1 MVEALRAGSPARLVE
16 QLGGLTAGLADRL
29 LQLVDTA
36 ALVAPLRGPH
46 EQLRAAVATLDPAAL
61 VQPLRD
67 GLAGLQDVILEQLG
81 VEGVLAELTAIAA
94 PVVDAV
100 GAVRQLRDL
109 LQRVR
114 ETLATFPALAP
125 GVAQWVDGVFAGPVA
140 DDGTIAAAAAA
151 LTTAA
156 NRVRA
161 EGLEAEAAQA
171 GSGLVASLAALD
183 PAGRLTALVAAH
195 RAVPPLQAL
204 PASAARDAAVA
215 ALARVNP
222 LAPAFAAALSP
233 LVGLDDVLGAPLA
246 DRLQDWDAEF
256 HPPGGALADCA
267 AVTADPATLLEEA
280 RTAAQEHV
288 GQVFGGVL
296 LACGG
301 IAAGVGALLE
311 PVDALLGD
319 VEARLATLVAG
330 PASLQA
336 LADAV
341 GAAVTAL
348 TGIDLDVVLD
358 AVGGSVLQVQ
368 AALDTLSPDALAATL
383 DGALRAAITALDP
396 ASVLGLQALEG
407 LGAAYDQ
414 AVDALAALDP
424 VGVLAAALP
433 AAFDAALA
441 PLLAALDLSGSIG
454 AIRQRLAGLEAE
466 LSAQLERV
474 DEAYRRLLETGDGLP
489 LAVDLDIDI
498 DLDVGI
504 DVPSP
509 F

>member
-1 MVEALRAGSPARLVE
+1 M
-16 QLGGLTAGLADRL
+16 
-29 LQLVDTA
+29 
-36 ALVAPLRGPH
+36 
-46 EQLRAAVATLDPAAL
+46 
-61 VQPLRD
+61 QPLRD
-67 GLAGLQDVILEQLG
+67 GLAGLQDVILERLG
-81 VEGVLAELTAIAA
+81 VERVLAELTAIAA

-109 LQRVR
+109 LARVR
-114 ETLATFPALAP
+114 ETLAGFPALAP
-125 GVAQWVDGVFAGPVA
+125 DVAGWVDGVFAGPVV
-140 DDGTIAAAAAA
+140 DDGTIAAAVTA
-151 LTTAA
+151 LTTAVT
-156 NRVRA
+156 RVRA
-161 EGLEAEAAQA
+161 ASLTAEAAQA
-171 GSGLVASLAALD
+171 GSGLAAALDALD
-183 PAGRLTALVAAH
+183 PAGRLAALVAAH
-195 RAVPPLQAL
+195 RTVPPLAAL
-204 PASAARDAAVA
+204 PASAGRDAAVA

-222 LAPAFAAALSP
+222 LAPAFAAALAP
-233 LVGLDDVLGAPLA
+233 LAGLGDVVRAPLA
-246 DRLQDWDAEF
+246 DRLQGWDAEF

-267 AVTADPATLLEEA
+267 AVAAAPPALLEEA

-301 IAAGVGALLE
+301 IAVGVGELLE

-330 PASLQA
+330 PASLQV

-348 TGIDLDVVLD
+348 TGIDLDVVLE
-358 AVGGSVLQVQ
+358 AVGDSVQTVR
-368 AALDTLSPDALAATL
+368 AAVDALSPDALAATL

-396 ASVLGLQALEG
+396 AAVLGLQALEG

-454 AIRQRLAGLEAE
+454 SIRQRLAGLEAE
-466 LSAQLERV
+466 LSAELDRV

-498 DLDVGI
+498 DLDVGL